1 MTDSNRG
8 ELAQQ
13 ADRLRQ
19 LAADTDDE
27 NERERLL
34 GAAAEAEGQSLNG
47 AGFARPSASG

>member
-1 MTDSNRG
+1 MNAASKE

-13 ADRLRQ
+13 ADRLRE

-27 NERERLL
+27 QERDRLL

-47 AGFARPSASG
+47 AGFARPSSDG